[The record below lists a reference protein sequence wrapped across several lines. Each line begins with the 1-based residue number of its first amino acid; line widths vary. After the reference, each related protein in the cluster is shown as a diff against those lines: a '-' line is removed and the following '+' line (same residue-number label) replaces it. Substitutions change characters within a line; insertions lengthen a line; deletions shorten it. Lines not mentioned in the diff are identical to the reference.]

1 MADLTSHI
9 KNIKKTFDFTL
20 NESQLRSIN
29 DWLLKKHLFLSGV
42 AGSGKAQPLWS
53 KVLTPNGFVK
63 MGDLSIG
70 DKVIGKNGN
79 ICNITDIHP
88 QGKIPIFKLTF
99 KDDRVV
105 YACENHLW
113 NASEL
118 KSNRV
123 RNDYGTFKT
132 TDLIEWLN
140 NGSKVKIPVYSPN
153 REEIDKEF
161 IIDPYVLGIL
171 IGDGSLTGKNLTFT
185 SADNEIVEEVSSL
198 IEFNSH
204 VKTLPSSSITHSICW
219 ENNKYGHYSEN
230 IYLSE
235 IKALGLNCK
244 SPFKFI
250 PKKYMDGSFRQR
262 LSLLQGLLDSDGS
275 SSSGIQFSTTSAL
288 LAEDIKELVF
298 SLGGIAKIYDKKSS
312 YYYCGE
318 KKVGLDSFI
327 VNISYP
333 FPKECFRL
341 KRKQDNLLDIYKN
354 GKSLL
359 ESEIVSI
366 ESYGNEESQC
376 ISVDSEDHLYV
387 TDNYVVTHNTWIAI
401 YLAILS
407 ILNKEQND
415 IRIVRSL
422 VPTRNIGFL
431 PGEVDD
437 KAAPFLEIYEGILLE
452 VLSCFSGKNNDKDF
466 MKSRVHFENTSF
478 LRGKTWDN
486 SIIYI
491 DEVQNLNVHE
501 LHTVMTRVGKNSR
514 VIVSGDYFQSDLSH
528 RESCHEFLETV
539 VSELNI
545 FSQVNFYV
553 EDIVRSDFVKDWC
566 EVAESKLL
574 NVK

>member
-42 AGSGKAQPLWS
+42 AGSGK
-53 KVLTPNGFVK
+53 
-63 MGDLSIG
+63 
-70 DKVIGKNGN
+70 
-79 ICNITDIHP
+79 
-88 QGKIPIFKLTF
+88 
-99 KDDRVV
+99 
-105 YACENHLW
+105 
-113 NASEL
+113 
-118 KSNRV
+118 
-123 RNDYGTFKT
+123 
-132 TDLIEWLN
+132 
-140 NGSKVKIPVYSPN
+140 
-153 REEIDKEF
+153 
-161 IIDPYVLGIL
+161 
-171 IGDGSLTGKNLTFT
+171 
-185 SADNEIVEEVSSL
+185 
-198 IEFNSH
+198 
-204 VKTLPSSSITHSICW
+204 
-219 ENNKYGHYSEN
+219 
-230 IYLSE
+230 
-235 IKALGLNCK
+235 
-244 SPFKFI
+244 
-250 PKKYMDGSFRQR
+250 
-262 LSLLQGLLDSDGS
+262 
-275 SSSGIQFSTTSAL
+275 
-288 LAEDIKELVF
+288 
-298 SLGGIAKIYDKKSS
+298 
-312 YYYCGE
+312 
-318 KKVGLDSFI
+318 
-327 VNISYP
+327 
-333 FPKECFRL
+333 
-341 KRKQDNLLDIYKN
+341 
-354 GKSLL
+354 
-359 ESEIVSI
+359 
-366 ESYGNEESQC
+366 
-376 ISVDSEDHLYV
+376 
-387 TDNYVVTHNTWIAI
+387 TWIAI

-431 PGEVDD
+431 PGEVED

-545 FSQVNFYV
+545 FSQINFYV